1 MEDTIQKIHKIF
13 DRLSDEKLLKGL
25 DGDALS
31 YIAVKLAALKGYLI
45 EEKALAHEF
54 MLDQEI
60 RKDEAKAV
68 AYAKAKKEHGSTAAG
83 DIKYSDPDFI
93 KAQEEYG
100 EAKAAFERLKM
111 ISADS
116 HDLIDAIKSRVIDL
130 QSARRDERV
139 S

>member
-45 EEKALAHEF
+45 EEKALAHEY
-54 MLDQEI
+54 MLDQETK
-60 RKDEAKAV
+60 KDIAKAV

-93 KAQEEYG
+93 TAQEEYAA
-100 EAKAAFERLKM
+100 AKTAFERLKM
-111 ISADS
+111 VSADA

-130 QSARRDERV
+130 QSARRDERL

>member
-1 MEDTIQKIHKIF
+1 MEEVIQKIHKVNEK
-13 DRLSDEKLLKGL
+13 LSDEGFLKSL

-60 RKDEAKAV
+60 RKDIAKAE
-68 AYAKAKKEHGSTAAG
+68 AYAKAKKEHGATAAS
-83 DIKYSDPDFI
+83 DIKYKDPDFV
-93 KAQEEYG
+93 KAQEEYA

-111 ISADS
+111 VSADA

-130 QSARRDERV
+130 QTARKDERL

>member
-13 DRLSDEKLLKGL
+13 DRLSDEGLLKSL

-45 EEKALAHEF
+45 EEKALAHEL

-60 RKDEAKAV
+60 RKDEAKAA

-83 DIKYSDPDFI
+83 DIKYGDPDFI
-93 KAQEEYG
+93 AAQEGYR

-130 QSARRDERV
+130 QGARRDERLG
-139 S
+139 